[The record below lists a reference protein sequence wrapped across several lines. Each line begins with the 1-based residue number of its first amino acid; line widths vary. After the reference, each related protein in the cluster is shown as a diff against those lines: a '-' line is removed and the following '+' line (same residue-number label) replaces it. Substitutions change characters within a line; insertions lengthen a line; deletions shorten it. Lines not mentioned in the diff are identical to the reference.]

1 MRTQADTPWFRS
13 FLEFEVADT
22 LRRTRQPLLIVRGS
36 LDDQVGPEHAAAL
49 ETTAQTRREEATVE
63 LLTLDDLDHRL
74 VETVPGDPPSYGNL
88 SAGSVS
94 RSFTTALTNW
104 LQRAR

>member
-1 MRTQADTPWFRS
+1 
-13 FLEFEVADT
+13 
-22 LRRTRQPLLIVRGS
+22 
-36 LDDQVGPEHAAAL
+36 
-49 ETTAQTRREEATVE
+49 VE